1 MKIFK
6 EVKTIQKVMC
16 NLKEY
21 HNLRFLVSII
31 DREEKK
37 RIISCSI
44 LFIFYGFSKIF
55 YVFLLFFKIDE
66 NNFYL
71 FSKDCY
77 EFHFIFK
84 NYF

>member
-37 RIISCSI
+37 RIILCSI
-44 LFIFYGFSKIF
+44 LFIFYGFSKKI
-55 YVFLLFFKIDE
+55 YVFFLFFKIGE

-71 FSKDCY
+71 FSKNCY
-77 EFHFIFK
+77 VFHFVFK
-84 NYF
+84 NCF